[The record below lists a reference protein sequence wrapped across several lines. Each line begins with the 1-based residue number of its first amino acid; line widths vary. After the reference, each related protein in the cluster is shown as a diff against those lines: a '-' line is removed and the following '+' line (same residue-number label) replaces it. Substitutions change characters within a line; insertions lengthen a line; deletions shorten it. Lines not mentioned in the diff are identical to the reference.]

1 MSKRNSRASPPMRFR
16 PAHNRQGDERIMK
29 LTPLS
34 LLAVPAFALI
44 AAGCDDA
51 VGSESPVQGHSYIVG
66 VDISGSRTKAEL
78 EESRKLL
85 EGLINRLEP
94 GDRLTL
100 IEVYQGGR
108 EPARQWSD
116 SIRTP
121 KKSGQLTG
129 SDRR

>member
-1 MSKRNSRASPPMRFR
+1 
-16 PAHNRQGDERIMK
+16 MK
-29 LTPLS
+29 LSPRTHLS
-34 LLAVPAFALI
+34 LALLASALI

-100 IEVYQGGR
+100 I
-108 EPARQWSD
+108 
-116 SIRTP
+116 
-121 KKSGQLTG
+121 
-129 SDRR
+129 